1 MIPHCDKC
9 SGRTN
14 STLLACL
21 SQGASKFILPRRL
34 FDHKNG
40 SHSTQGHGNKIP
52 RTFRFFEARQ
62 PKNHEIHGFHG
73 SGCTFSRFHVFTYD
87 GARKFTQ
94 FTKFTFSRFSRCT
107 KFTKFTFSRFHVFH
121 GARNSRNSRFHVFT
135 FFTVHE
141 IHVFMFSRF
150 RAHEKFTKFTFSCF
164 FTFHPLCM
172 RRPCEGL
179 RNLKKQSGSFQHVI
193 YIYILY
199 K

>member
-1 MIPHCDKC
+1 MTVRTSELTHFLEDSSITKTEAIPPKATETKFHAHFVFLRPD
-9 SGRTN
+9 SQRT
-14 STLLACL
+14 T
-21 SQGASKFILPRRL
+21 KFMV
-34 FDHKNG
+34 FTAQDAH
-40 SHSTQGHGNKIP
+40 
-52 RTFRFFEARQ
+52 
-62 PKNHEIHGFHG
+62 
-73 SGCTFSRFHVFTYD
+73 FHVFTND

-94 FTKFTFSRFSRCT
+94 FTFSRFSRCT
-107 KFTKFTFSRFHVFH
+107 KFTKFTFSRFHGFH

-179 RNLKKQSGSFQHVI
+179 RNLKKQSGSFQHVV
-193 YIYILY
+193 YIYYINKY
-199 K
+199 I